1 MKIKSMLALVLILS
15 FTLASCAGISGSSNT
30 GENPIG
36 AGSEVIEES
45 GNIPGGGS
53 EDDKIPDVNEKT
65 PNEGEK
71 LPNDAGEITVDG
83 EKNTDLILANRKF
96 SWEIFKKINDEDLKK
111 DIFISPLSISTMLTM
126 ALNGAK
132 GTTKETMEN
141 ALFLQGMDLD
151 DINRGYAWLINRL
164 NGIDEKIKLDIANSI
179 WIRDGF
185 NVKPG
190 FIERNR
196 SYLNSEVR
204 TLDFSKADA
213 ANTINN
219 WISQKT
225 NNLIPGMID
234 PPIAEDV
241 MMYLINA
248 IYFKGEWT
256 EQFEEK
262 NTSEQD
268 FYSIDGKTDK
278 VLMMRRTGK
287 IDYLSTDDYK
297 AVSLPYGNK
306 KTSMILILPNKDI
319 NEFISGMDDEKFS
332 ELLDG
337 LRPVS
342 DLNLQIPKFKMEY
355 GIKELNNV
363 LQSVGMGEALSHN
376 ADFTGIANNL
386 YINKVLH
393 KAVIDVNEEG
403 TEAAAVTVGEMKTTA
418 AIEPVS
424 FIADRP
430 FLFVIAD
437 IEEENILFIG
447 KKIYGDR

>member
-1 MKIKSMLALVLILS
+1 MKGLRKALV
-15 FTLASCAGISGSSNT
+15 
-30 GENPIG
+30 
-36 AGSEVIEES
+36 
-45 GNIPGGGS
+45 
-53 EDDKIPDVNEKT
+53 
-65 PNEGEK
+65 
-71 LPNDAGEITVDG
+71 
-83 EKNTDLILANRKF
+83 
-96 SWEIFKKINDEDLKK
+96 
-111 DIFISPLSISTMLTM
+111 
-126 ALNGAK
+126 
-132 GTTKETMEN
+132 
-141 ALFLQGMDLD
+141 LQGMDLD
-151 DINRGYAWLINRL
+151 YINRGYAWLINRL

-185 NVKPG
+185 NVLPD

-196 SYLNSEVR
+196 SYLDSEVR
-204 TLDFSKADA
+204 TLDFSKANA
-213 ANTINN
+213 AGTINN

-287 IDYLSTDDYK
+287 IDYVSTDDYK

-319 NEFISGMDDEKFS
+319 NEFINGMDDEKFG
-332 ELLDG
+332 ELLER

-363 LQSVGMGEALSHN
+363 LQAVGMGEALSFN

-403 TEAAAVTVGEMKTTA
+403 TEAAAVTVGEMKITA
-418 AIEPVS
+418 VIEPVS

-437 IEEENILFIG
+437 IEEGNILFIG
-447 KKIYGDR
+447 KKIYGER

>member
-1 MKIKSMLALVLILS
+1 
-15 FTLASCAGISGSSNT
+15 
-30 GENPIG
+30 
-36 AGSEVIEES
+36 
-45 GNIPGGGS
+45 
-53 EDDKIPDVNEKT
+53 
-65 PNEGEK
+65 
-71 LPNDAGEITVDG
+71 
-83 EKNTDLILANRKF
+83 
-96 SWEIFKKINDEDLKK
+96 
-111 DIFISPLSISTMLTM
+111 
-126 ALNGAK
+126 
-132 GTTKETMEN
+132 
-141 ALFLQGMDLD
+141 
-151 DINRGYAWLINRL
+151 
-164 NGIDEKIKLDIANSI
+164 
-179 WIRDGF
+179 
-185 NVKPG
+185 
-190 FIERNR
+190 
-196 SYLNSEVR
+196 
-204 TLDFSKADA
+204 
-213 ANTINN
+213 
-219 WISQKT
+219 
-225 NNLIPGMID
+225 MID

-287 IDYLSTDDYK
+287 IDYVSTDDYK

-319 NEFISGMDDEKFS
+319 NEFINGMDDEKFG
-332 ELLDG
+332 ELLER

-363 LQSVGMGEALSHN
+363 LQAVGMGEALSFN

-403 TEAAAVTVGEMKTTA
+403 TEAAAVTVGEMKITA
-418 AIEPVS
+418 VIEPVS

-437 IEEENILFIG
+437 IEEGNILFIG